1 MDKDTLE
8 KMAKNAF
15 ASTQSA
21 RDDLYAAAENN
32 IATKEA
38 LETARAEIA
47 LSGKLDGKNA
57 DLREAQAQTL
67 LAEQFLALTITER
80 AERAARYHF
89 DKAALDVD
97 TAKTLLRIAELP

>member
-8 KMAKNAF
+8 KMAISAFGNAQ
-15 ASTQSA
+15 AA
-21 RDDLYAAAENN
+21 RDSLYAAAENN

-38 LETARAEIA
+38 LETAKVEIA
-47 LSGKLDGKNA
+47 LSGKLDGKNT
-57 DLREAQAQTL
+57 DLRKAQAQTL
-67 LAEQFLALTITER
+67 LAEQFLALTIAER